1 MMKLLWILLAMTLGC
16 VNGERKPSN
25 FGSKHCSETCNPE
38 IMDFSAIES
47 NVKSADDV
55 EQLCRTVNELGGC
68 LDENCDFV
76 DYMEET
82 APPGVKLDDWK
93 DSETITF
100 HVRMSFLAIEY
111 ACKDQKKLKNYYK
124 CTLDQGYQDKTEKCE
139 KGDLEP
145 KAKKDKELKGICKKY
160 LEGLKCEHSVT
171 QSKCK
176 DGWMAR
182 FYVKQEEYRIQS
194 FLSLKGAIDGDG
206 LLEKKW
212 EEGEC
217 ADLLQWTAENVSYKV
232 QSMGLLALLIS
243 SMAVICCK
251 ILVNIY

>member
-1 MMKLLWILLAMTLGC
+1 MTLGC
-16 VNGERKPSN
+16 AKGQDEEGERKPAD

-47 NVKSADDV
+47 AVKSAEDV

-68 LDENCDFV
+68 LDENCKFQ
-76 DYMEET
+76 DYIEK
-82 APPGVKLDDWK
+82 APPGVKLDEWK
-93 DSETITF
+93 DSETVTF

-111 ACKDQKKLKNYYK
+111 ACKDQKKLQKFYK
-124 CTLDQGYQDKTEKCE
+124 CTLDEGYQKKTEKCD

-145 KAKKDKELKGICKKY
+145 KAKKEKELKNVCKKY
-160 LEGLKCEHSVT
+160 LEGVKCEHSVT
-171 QSKCK
+171 ESKCK

-194 FLSLKGAIDGDG
+194 FLSLKGAIGMDG
-206 LLEKKW
+206 LLEKTY

-217 ADLLQWTAENVSYKV
+217 ADLLQWTAENYSYKV
-232 QSMGLLALLIS
+232 QSMGVLTLLIS
-243 SMAVICCK
+243 SMPICCK
-251 ILVNIY
+251 IFVNIF